1 MAWQDLAFAVGSMIG
16 ILALVPTL
24 RDHTS
29 VVPRRTSVVSVLLGG
44 LYTATFVSLGMWLS
58 AFGSV
63 ATATV
68 WFAIASLRS
77 GDGASERS
85 DDSGTN

>member
-16 ILALVPTL
+16 ILSLVPTL

-44 LYTATFVSLGMWLS
+44 LYTVTFVSLGMWLS
-58 AFGSV
+58 AVGSV

-68 WFAIASLRS
+68 WFGIASLRS
-77 GDGASERS
+77 GGEASERS
-85 DDSGTN
+85 NPRK